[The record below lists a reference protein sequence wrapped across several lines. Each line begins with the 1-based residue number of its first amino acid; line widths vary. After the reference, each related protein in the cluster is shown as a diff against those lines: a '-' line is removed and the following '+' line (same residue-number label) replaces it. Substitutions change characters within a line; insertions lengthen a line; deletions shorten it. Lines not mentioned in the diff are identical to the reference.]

1 VTRHHLR
8 GLLLAATIAAASAC
22 GETIPTEPT
31 EEVGDVEATF
41 SSQLVPGGS
50 ATRAFN
56 LATGGTLSIT
66 LSSTTPAGIVVG
78 LGIGI
83 PRADGTGCTLTMSV
97 ETAAGSTPQL
107 SVAAGSGTYCAK
119 VYDVGQLTTSAV
131 PFTLVFSRP

>member
-1 VTRHHLR
+1 MTGHRLR
-8 GLLLAATIAAASAC
+8 WLLLSATIVAASAC
-22 GETIPTEPT
+22 GETIPTSPT
-31 EEVGDVEATF
+31 EEVGDVEASF

-50 ATRAFN
+50 ATRAFD
-56 LATGGTLSIT
+56 LTTGGTVSIT

-83 PRADGTGCTLTMSV
+83 PQANGAGCTLTMSV

-107 SVAAGSGTYCAK
+107 SVTADKGTYCAK

-131 PFTLVFSRP
+131 PFTLVFSLP